1 MILREVTTGEVVDKG
16 TCLLTGFH
24 IIEKTGRFNIFFRH
38 RPIVLRVIPLY
49 LLGHKFGLLQ
59 LEVLSSLDVLRNPG
73 SSSKFT

>member
-1 MILREVTTGEVVDKG
+1 M
-16 TCLLTGFH
+16 
-24 IIEKTGRFNIFFRH
+24 KTPAVALKQQH
-38 RPIVLRVIPLY
+38 DLSVALYDAIVSRVIPFY